1 VEKLLAG
8 SLLAKKAAL
17 KVLTLDKDWYSAQ
30 DIAYLQT
37 LKGEGLVQ
45 LFPEVVIVKELKDFI
60 TFSTS
65 KNELDM
71 ELQ

>member
-1 VEKLLAG
+1 MKL
-8 SLLAKKAAL
+8 
-17 KVLTLDKDWYSAQ
+17 LTLDKGWYSLQ
-30 DIAYLQT
+30 GIAYLQT
-37 LKGEGLVQ
+37 FKGEGLVQ
-45 LFPEVVIVKELKDFI
+45 LFPEVVTVKESKDSI